1 MSVQKVERNNGA
13 SKDARSSG
21 GRTRHAA
28 DSWFDRLAPVMFGLF
43 MASLVSLLVLIYA
56 GVPLV

>member
-1 MSVQKVERNNGA
+1 MSVQKVERNNRA

-28 DSWFDRLAPVMFGLF
+28 GSWFDQLAPVMFGLF
-43 MASLVSLLVLIYA
+43 LASLVTLLVLIYA